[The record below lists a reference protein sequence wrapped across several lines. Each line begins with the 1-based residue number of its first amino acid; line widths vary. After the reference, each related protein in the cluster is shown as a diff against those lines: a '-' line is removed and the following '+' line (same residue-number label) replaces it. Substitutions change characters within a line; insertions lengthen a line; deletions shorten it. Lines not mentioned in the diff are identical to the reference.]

1 MMKHECD
8 IVRDLLPLY
17 AEKLGS
23 EATTELVKE
32 HLKGCPACRVELEKL
47 REPVPAAPEIDVDAE
62 PLRRLKKALLRKKVQ
77 TVLCTSAV
85 LLALLLSILSFL
97 TAPEYLPYSPE
108 LVTVTETDGGA
119 VGRLPA
125 RILKTA

>member
-97 TAPEYLPYSPE
+97 TAP
-108 LVTVTETDGGA
+108 A
-119 VGRLPA
+119 RLPA
-125 RILKTA
+125 SSPRL

>member
-77 TVLCTSAV
+77 TVLCTSARLR
-85 LLALLLSILSFL
+85 LLGAGVPFFCSSNSYTSFQ
-97 TAPEYLPYSPE
+97 AIF
-108 LVTVTETDGGA
+108 G
-119 VGRLPA
+119 
-125 RILKTA
+125 

>member
-47 REPVPAAPEIDVDAE
+47 RRSGVDEAFIKLAE
-62 PLRRLKKALLRKKVQ
+62 G
-77 TVLCTSAV
+77 SGH
-85 LLALLLSILSFL
+85 
-97 TAPEYLPYSPE
+97 
-108 LVTVTETDGGA
+108 D
-119 VGRLPA
+119 
-125 RILKTA
+125 